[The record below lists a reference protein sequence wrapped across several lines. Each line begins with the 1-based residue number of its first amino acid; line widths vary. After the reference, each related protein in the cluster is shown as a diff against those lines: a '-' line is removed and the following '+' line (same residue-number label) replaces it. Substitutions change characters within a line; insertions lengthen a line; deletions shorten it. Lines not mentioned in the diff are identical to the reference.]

1 VLFDKKGKR
10 DKAIEALLSSIK
22 ISEPQGMIL
31 FYLELGDELY
41 DLLLQL
47 KEENEKPVFIDKILE
62 ELNKKKQKASD
73 KPEIKKEKGQREKLN
88 LLTSKELDIL
98 KCIARG
104 LRNQEIADELYN
116 SELTIKKHISNMLHK
131 MNVRNRLSLVTKA
144 RDLSII

>member
-1 VLFDKKGKR
+1 MSDEAR
-10 DKAIEALLSSIK
+10 EALLCSVK